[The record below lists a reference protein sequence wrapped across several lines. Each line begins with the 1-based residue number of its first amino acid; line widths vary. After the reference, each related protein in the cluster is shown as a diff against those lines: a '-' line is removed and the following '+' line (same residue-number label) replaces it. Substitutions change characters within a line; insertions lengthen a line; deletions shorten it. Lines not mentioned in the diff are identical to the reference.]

1 MKVLHRLNLAA
12 DIPYSSSIN
21 IGNLGDCEIFLSSK
35 LILTDSVK
43 QEYNFDS
50 KLFFDDSLVKEFS
63 WDFNCKDIKEA
74 NTRAKKVESKIV
86 MLIKKSFINHFSSVV
101 VKAIESIKP

>member
-21 IGNLGDCEIFLSSK
+21 IGNLGNCEIFLNSK

-43 QEYNFDS
+43 QEYNFNS
-50 KLFFDDSLVKEFS
+50 KLFFEDSLIKEFS
-63 WDFNCKDIKEA
+63 WDFNCKTMKEA
-74 NTRAKKVESKIV
+74 NNRAKKLESKIV
-86 MLIKKSFINHFSSVV
+86 MSIKKSFINHFSSVI
-101 VKAIESIKP
+101 VKTIESMNP

>member
-35 LILTDSVK
+35 LILTDSVR
-43 QEYNFDS
+43 QEYNFNS

-63 WDFNCKDIKEA
+63 WDFNCKNMKEA
-74 NTRAKKVESKIV
+74 NNRAKKLESKIV
-86 MLIKKSFINHFSSVV
+86 MLIKKSFINHFSSVI
-101 VKAIESIKP
+101 VKTIESMNP

>member
-1 MKVLHRLNLAA
+1 MKALKRLNLAA

-21 IGNLGDCEIFLSSK
+21 IGNLGDCEIFLNSK

-43 QEYNFDS
+43 QEYNFNS
-50 KLFFDDSLVKEFS
+50 KLFFEDSLVKEFS
-63 WDFNCKDIKEA
+63 WDFTCKDMKEA
-74 NTRAKKVESKIV
+74 NTRAKKLESKIT

-101 VKAIESIKP
+101 VKTIESMNP